1 MLARGTG
8 ANGSELFCRRDAGA
22 TAAGRGSP
30 IGLVAAGA
38 GAGAGAA
45 RVVDVDDP
53 DADPGRTRAGDEAPP
68 GRGSRVRGE
77 AIFDA
82 TLAGE
87 PAATAL
93 IDGVT

>member
-8 ANGSELFCRRDAGA
+8 ANGSEPFCRRDVGA

-38 GAGAGAA
+38 GAA

-53 DADPGRTRAGDEAPP
+53 DADSGRTRAGDDAPP

-77 AIFDA
+77 AIFEA

-87 PAATAL
+87 PVAAAL
-93 IDGVT
+93 IDGVA